1 MTYYTIVL
9 RFYVNIAPANR
20 FSLLSQNL
28 FDILLPFQVRPPTQV
43 VGYEMVV
50 VTTLT
55 LDYHH
60 SVAVGLAGDDL
71 AAARRTNLAGV
82 DELQFVINLA
92 KCLA

>member
-1 MTYYTIVL
+1 
-9 RFYVNIAPANR
+9 
-20 FSLLSQNL
+20 
-28 FDILLPFQVRPPTQV
+28 
-43 VGYEMVV
+43 MVV

-71 AAARRTNLAGV
+71 AAASRTNLAGV